1 MYIAVKQETATSLTA
16 LLTKESNSHAIKSA
30 AQWYPIIIS
39 HDFPHSWR
47 VSFHEGDLDDRVVC
61 TD

>member
-30 AQWYPIIIS
+30 AVVS
-39 HDFPHSWR
+39 HNYLTRFPTKLASIG
-47 VSFHEGDLDDRVVC
+47 FHERDLGDRVAC